1 MSKILYFDIQLGA
14 SGDMLL
20 GSLFGPGL
28 NRDRLITELRKLNLN
43 GWIMTPEEI
52 TRHNIRGMTA
62 GVRCADE
69 GTSRNLSDI
78 IEIIHQ
84 STLSDS
90 IRNNVCAVFTRLAKA
105 EAHVHGKHIE
115 DVHFHEVG
123 AMDSIIDIAAF
134 CIAIDMLRADRIHFS
149 EFCFGTGTINSRHG
163 EIPVPVPAVVEL
175 TKGFSCRHTRKHGEI
190 VTPTAA
196 ALLTTLGTQ
205 VGTVSPPGTIIAT
218 GIGFGTRQH
227 PFPSYTRAFFSETDD
242 RITEHLILLEC
253 NIDDMNPQVAP
264 YLIDVLLGN
273 GALDVTAT
281 PAIMKKGR
289 PGLVFSILA
298 EENNIAPLKEIVFRE
313 STTLGIRIQR
323 VEREK
328 LLRRYRRVTV
338 EGQDITIKTGILN
351 GETVNVQPEYEDC
364 RKAAEA
370 TGKSLQNIMQ
380 EALKK
385 YADS

>member
-1 MSKILYFDIQLGA
+1 
-14 SGDMLL
+14 
-20 GSLFGPGL
+20 
-28 NRDRLITELRKLNLN
+28 
-43 GWIMTPEEI
+43 MTPEET

-62 GVRCADE
+62 GIHCSDE

-78 IEIIHQ
+78 IKIIHQ
-84 STLSDS
+84 STLSNS
-90 IRNNVCAVFTRLAKA
+90 IRDNVCAVFTRLAKA
-105 EAHVHGKHIE
+105 EAHVHGEHIE

-123 AMDSIIDIAAF
+123 AMDSIIDISAF
-134 CIAIDMLRADRIHFS
+134 CIAIDMLKADQIHFS

-175 TKGFSCRHTRKHGEI
+175 TKGFSCRHTRKRGEL

-205 VGTVSPPGTIIAT
+205 VGAASPAGTIIAT
-218 GIGFGTRQH
+218 GVGFGTRH
-227 PFPSYTRAFFSETDD
+227 YPFPSYTRAFFSETDD
-242 RITEHLILLEC
+242 RITEQLVLLEC

-264 YLIDVLLGN
+264 YLIDILLGN

-289 PGLVFSILA
+289 PGIVFSVLA
-298 EENNIAPLKEIVFRE
+298 DDKNCTVLKEIIYRE

-328 LLRRYRRVTV
+328 LHRRYHRVTV
-338 EGQDITIKTGILN
+338 EGQKITIKTGILN
-351 GETVNVQPEYEDC
+351 GETVNIQPEYEDC
-364 RKAAEA
+364 RKAAEV

-385 YADS
+385 YTDN

>member
-43 GWIMTPEEI
+43 GWSMTPEEI

-84 STLSDS
+84 STLSNS

-175 TKGFSCRHTRKHGEI
+175 TKGFSCRHTRKHGEL

-218 GIGFGTRQH
+218 GIGFGTREY

-264 YLIDVLLGN
+264 YLIDVLLGK

-328 LLRRYRRVTV
+328 LLRRYHHVTV

-364 RKAAEA
+364 RKAAET
-370 TGKSLQNIMQ
+370 TGKSLQIIMQ
-380 EALKK
+380 EALKR